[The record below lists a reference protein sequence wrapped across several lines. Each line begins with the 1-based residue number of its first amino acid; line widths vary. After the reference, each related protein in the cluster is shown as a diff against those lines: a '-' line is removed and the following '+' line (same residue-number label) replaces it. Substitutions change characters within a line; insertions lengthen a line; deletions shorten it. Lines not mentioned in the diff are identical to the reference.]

1 MHTETLDIN
10 SLPVVFEDG
19 FECNENE
26 ISISEEEEMYTKFGD
41 VRKRKKYAIS
51 ISSRKQ
57 KKIEQQKKNHVV
69 QLGCDRETCRLK
81 CILNIIENRR
91 KDINYQYWEMNW
103 QDRRSFVHSTCES
116 SETNTNSKNE
126 ITKRKNVFKF
136 FLTNSDG
143 LRIQVCKP
151 FFLSTLGFKKTNDRV
166 LDVLRC
172 TPKGKI
178 KPYIDGRGRQ
188 LSVNKYKHLDLVENH
203 IESFNPTISHYRRE
217 HAPNVRYLPSDV
229 TINFMHQNFLE
240 KYPEPD
246 FFISY
251 AYYRDQVKKKNI
263 SFTQL
268 GHEECEVCESLKIH
282 EHSKDQM
289 VPDCTVCATYLTH
302 IKKANA
308 ARSLYQEHAKNNYND
323 EKSIYFSVDL
333 QKIIMLPRLDT
344 FKKVLF
350 IKRIVAYHESFV
362 PLGKKGNLQPFACV
376 WHEGISG
383 RKKEDLISTFFNFF
397 SHHRDA
403 NTITIWLD
411 NCSSQ
416 NKNWCLLS
424 FLVYIINSDQ
434 ISANEIVLNFFEAGH
449 TFMSADSFH
458 HQVEQSLKHQ
468 KKTYDFEDF
477 VKAVGAANKSRVD
490 LKIMNYFD
498 FYLWIDYK
506 SQQKISKSTNRVLL
520 KDVVSIK
527 AVRDK
532 FILYTKC
539 NFEEEYSELDF

>member
-1 MHTETLDIN
+1 MNVQEEFIYDPDVNVIPSTPDSTGIIDEEEAFLQQDDLMHTETLDIN

-116 SETNTNSKNE
+116 SETNKNSKNE

-166 LDVLRC
+166 LDVLRS

-289 VPDCTVCATYLTH
+289 VPDFTVCATYLTH

-362 PLGKKGNLQPFACV
+362 
-376 WHEGISG
+376 
-383 RKKEDLISTFFNFF
+383 
-397 SHHRDA
+397 
-403 NTITIWLD
+403 
-411 NCSSQ
+411 
-416 NKNWCLLS
+416 
-424 FLVYIINSDQ
+424 
-434 ISANEIVLNFFEAGH
+434 
-449 TFMSADSFH
+449 
-458 HQVEQSLKHQ
+458 
-468 KKTYDFEDF
+468 
-477 VKAVGAANKSRVD
+477 
-490 LKIMNYFD
+490 
-498 FYLWIDYK
+498 
-506 SQQKISKSTNRVLL
+506 
-520 KDVVSIK
+520 
-527 AVRDK
+527 
-532 FILYTKC
+532 
-539 NFEEEYSELDF
+539 LDFLKKK

>member
-1 MHTETLDIN
+1 
-10 SLPVVFEDG
+10 
-19 FECNENE
+19 
-26 ISISEEEEMYTKFGD
+26 
-41 VRKRKKYAIS
+41 
-51 ISSRKQ
+51 
-57 KKIEQQKKNHVV
+57 
-69 QLGCDRETCRLK
+69 
-81 CILNIIENRR
+81 
-91 KDINYQYWEMNW
+91 
-103 QDRRSFVHSTCES
+103 
-116 SETNTNSKNE
+116 
-126 ITKRKNVFKF
+126 
-136 FLTNSDG
+136 
-143 LRIQVCKP
+143 
-151 FFLSTLGFKKTNDRV
+151 
-166 LDVLRC
+166 VLRC

-539 NFEEEYSELDF
+539 NFEEEYSELDFLKKNVMKMSGMARPEPLKGPCGIPVEKKNDILNNLKQVIPQNRKQFWENIPVHS